1 MFVTTAGRFNSEI
14 LKVAKKAADQ
24 LDIPFHRRDGFS
36 IQGLMKQLSSTA
48 SMVIGRERIEL
59 YFKNKEYPFFFHPN
73 SASFRIK
80 RLMRGEKDPF
90 IEAAGF
96 TEGMSLLDCTM
107 GLGSDSIVAS
117 FVAGK
122 GGRILAAEGNRY
134 LHFIVKKGLQSWNSE
149 KMEMNDAMRRIELRH
164 TTYQELLKKLPVNT
178 VDVVYIDPMFE
189 EIITES
195 NGIEALRELALYGG
209 LTKDVILEAKRVAK
223 KRIVL
228 KDHYKSKRFSELGF
242 QVIKRK
248 TSKFHFGFIDV

>member
-1 MFVTTAGRFNSEI
+1 MFVTTASRFNSEI
-14 LKVAKKAADQ
+14 VKEAIKAADE
-24 LDIPFHRRDGFS
+24 LDIPFHPRDGYS
-36 IQGLMKQLSSTA
+36 IKGLMERLSSTA
-48 SMVIGRERIEL
+48 SMVIGKERIEL

-80 RLMRGEKDPF
+80 RLVKGEKDPF
-90 IEAAGF
+90 IEAAGL

-122 GGRILAAEGNRY
+122 RGRILAAEGNRY

-149 KMEMNDAMRRIELRH
+149 KMDMNEPMRRIELLH
-164 TTYQELLKKLPVNT
+164 TTYQELLKKLPENT

-189 EIITES
+189 ETITES

-209 LTKDVILEAKRVAK
+209 LTKDVIQEAKRVAK

-228 KDHYKSKRFSELGF
+228 KEHYKSTRFTELGF
-242 QVIKRK
+242 HVMKRK
-248 TSKFHFGFIDV
+248 TSRFHFGYIDV